1 MVKRMLMDA
10 EATLVAPSPEVV
22 KEEAPAE
29 HEAHPEAGGAGQHG
43 EGIHLPPTS
52 LWPIT
57 AAFAIV
63 IAASGLVTNWMVS
76 LPGFVLFVIALR
88 GWAQELL
95 DAQH

>member
-1 MVKRMLMDA
+1 MDS
-10 EATLVAPSPEVV
+10 ETTVV
-22 KEEAPAE
+22 TTTPVEEGGRPPQE
-29 HEAHPEAGGAGQHG
+29 HAIEPEAGGAGAHD
-43 EGIHLPPTS
+43 GIHLPPTS

-57 AAFAIV
+57 AAFSIV

-76 LPGFVLFVIALR
+76 VPGFVLFVIALR